1 MSLFYVITK
10 IHQVYVNY
18 LKLWLFAALYTLGFG
33 SCLTILNDLS
43 TEANVPTVWPAQHAW
58 ANNKLEEDWNRLQF
72 FYWKLVSSTVFR
84 SSLLLFAERDA
95 WAERYLFDTTLR
107 HYLQDELDNCDTAP
121 SKWYDLKLETTDFSL
136 TIWVA
141 PTLHEP
147 GFPKPS
153 DTAMIFH

>member
-1 MSLFYVITK
+1 MTLRSFMHVRFWLMPYHFKWFKHWSKRTK
-10 IHQVYVNY
+10 TYQRYDQLNMLEQTTN
-18 LKLWLFAALYTLGFG
+18 LKKIETHCNFFIGNLL
-33 SCLTILNDLS
+33 
-43 TEANVPTVWPAQHAW
+43 AQ
-58 ANNKLEEDWNRLQF
+58 QF
-72 FYWKLVSSTVFR
+72 FVVHFCCLMSVWYN
-84 SSLLLFAERDA
+84 A